1 MDVLIKGK
9 TISLQAPASH
19 AARTKALVALAQDGW
34 LGLGAALG
42 VCWASRPALK
52 ATLAGCK
59 WDSLAYGAAVRDEL
73 HAAGV
78 PESEVSEAASKAVQL
93 LVDSYPREE
102 AVQAHADFTEA
113 QTGDSTP

>member
-1 MDVLIKGK
+1 MDVLIKGR
-9 TISLQAPASH
+9 TITLQAPSSH

-78 PESEVSEAASKAVQL
+78 PESEVSDAASKAVQL

-102 AVQAHADFTEA
+102 AVQAHADFSVA
-113 QTGDSTP
+113 QTEGSTP